1 METLQLYLLIL
12 QVQTMLVRIFF
23 KLFLASFFSLVYLL
37 SGNYTTVTANV
48 QVYTS
53 IDGGISFGYY
63 HITGSP
69 FSVSIGIL
77 DLELYESYEDLALG
91 GFGVTG
97 ISYID
102 SISPALI
109 KAGDDFS
116 IKIEPRNE
124 YDQNFAYFEKSDNYF
139 LVNFTPLIPGS
150 TTNY

>member
-1 METLQLYLLIL
+1 MQVSNLKWLIS
-12 QVQTMLVRIFF
+12 I
-23 KLFLASFFSLVYLL
+23 ASFFSLVYLL
-37 SGNYTTVTANV
+37 SGNFTNVTTSV

-69 FSVSIGIL
+69 FAITIGIL

-97 ISYID
+97 LSYVD
-102 SISPALI
+102 SITPSTIL
-109 KAGDDFS
+109 AGDNFAM
-116 IKIEPRNE
+116 KIEPRNE

-139 LVNFTPLIPGS
+139 LVNFTPLKPGS
-150 TTNY
+150 TTEY

>member
-1 METLQLYLLIL
+1 M
-12 QVQTMLVRIFF
+12 
-23 KLFLASFFSLVYLL
+23 
-37 SGNYTTVTANV
+37 TTSV

-69 FSVSIGIL
+69 FAITIGIL

-97 ISYID
+97 LSYVD
-102 SISPALI
+102 SITPSTIL
-109 KAGDDFS
+109 AGDNFAM
-116 IKIEPRNE
+116 KIEPRNE

-139 LVNFTPLIPGS
+139 LVNFTPLKPGS
-150 TTNY
+150 TTEY